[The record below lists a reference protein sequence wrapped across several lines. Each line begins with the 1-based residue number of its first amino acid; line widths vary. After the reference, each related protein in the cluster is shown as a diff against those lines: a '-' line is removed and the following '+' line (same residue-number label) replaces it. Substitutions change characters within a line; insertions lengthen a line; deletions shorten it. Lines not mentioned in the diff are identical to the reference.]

1 MRPRLGVLLSNLVP
15 TVAPTMPDLVS
26 LAAGLED
33 AGVDTFVLGEHVAWF
48 DGMVHGDGE
57 VLPRSLMA
65 SMPDTLVMLGAL
77 AARTSR
83 ARFLSTLIAPA
94 RHPLV
99 TARSSATLHLLSG
112 ARFDLGLAAGWSI
125 AEFDALGIP
134 YEERFARLEE
144 TVRACRSM
152 WAEEGPSSFH
162 GDHYDFDA
170 VLPLP
175 FPDGGIPIWLGAGA
189 TPFMARRVVSWCD
202 GWITSVASTIDE
214 VERGVELLKKACRAA
229 GRDPATVGVSVQVR
243 GASVE
248 ALWDA
253 IVEAWEI
260 GATQVVVPLGRVVR
274 DEREAADVVTE
285 LAGRLDS

>member
-1 MRPRLGVLLSNLVP
+1 
-15 TVAPTMPDLVS
+15 MPDLVS